1 MNTYEILHSP
11 FDVKTHKENFIDYL
25 EVVILEDGTIEY
37 AVPSHTAKLEGLI
50 GETDEEPWL
59 DYFEWL
65 TYKSGAIAVW
75 NDFYHGRANDAQLAS
90 LEMLKRE
97 GLYKGNVVE

>member
-1 MNTYEILHSP
+1 MDPIYEILHSP
-11 FDVKTHKENFIDYL
+11 FDIETHKANFVNYL
-25 EVVILEDGTIEY
+25 EVVILSDGTIEY
-37 AVPSHTAKLEGLI
+37 AVPSHAAKLESLI

-75 NDFYHGRANDAQLAS
+75 NNFYHGGANDAQRAT
-90 LEMLKRE
+90 LEMLARE
-97 GLYKGNVVE
+97 GLYTGKW